1 MPNIILKYMKRLLI
15 VLFALIISLSS
26 CTKQNEVEDIFHSN
40 NIACDTTTVVFSK
53 QISKIFNQRCVSC
66 HHQNIHP
73 PDLDNY
79 ENTMRY
85 ILNPPENASLLYY
98 KITEG
103 NHEGIVLNDC
113 EKNQL
118 RIWLNKPLP

>member
-1 MPNIILKYMKRLLI
+1 MKRLIILI
-15 VLFALIISLSS
+15 SIVISSIS
-26 CTKQNEVEDIFHSN
+26 CTKQNELEDIFKSKN
-40 NIACDTTTVVFSK
+40 LNCDTTSVFFSN
-53 QISKIFNQRCVSC
+53 QISQIFNQRCVSC

-73 PDLDNY
+73 PDLDSY
-79 ENTMRY
+79 EHTMTY
-85 ILNPPENASLLYY
+85 ILNPPENASFLYY

-103 NHEGIVLNDC
+103 NHEGIVLTDC

>member
-1 MPNIILKYMKRLLI
+1 MKITVFLSAIIIFLT
-15 VLFALIISLSS
+15 S
-26 CTKQNEVEDIFHSN
+26 CTKQNEVEDIFNKN
-40 NIACDTTTVVFSK
+40 NQLCDTTNVGFSN

-66 HHQNIHP
+66 HHQNIQP
-73 PDLDNY
+73 PDLDTY
-79 ENTMRY
+79 EHTMAY
-85 ILNPPENASLLYY
+85 ILNPPENSSFLYY